1 MREELIEHPI
11 PNPVIDSDGKHYKKF
26 DDVWKKEVSKKPL
39 QLPESKKKSVDQS
52 KKPGFNVNSSN
63 ARTSVK
69 CSLCRKPRLVY
80 SQYKTSGN
88 GLRKVRE
95 KFVALQEG
103 NDFQCGNDTSKLF
116 QDDSNLKSKNI
127 TTDRR
132 LNCGSPIE
140 FAHYTKQ
147 HSVKGTVGRCA
158 FCGDKLDKSAT
169 KTVKTLLEKECK
181 VLPSCGKPVCLSMNP
196 KANFQNGWTVKA
208 KQSRKRKQTT
218 GSKAK
223 AKKAKQAE
231 SKKSHKKD

>member
-1 MREELIEHPI
+1 MK
-11 PNPVIDSDGKHYKKF
+11 GK
-26 DDVWKKEVSKKPL
+26 
-39 QLPESKKKSVDQS
+39 
-52 KKPGFNVNSSN
+52 
-63 ARTSVK
+63 R
-69 CSLCRKPRLVY
+69 
-80 SQYKTSGN
+80 GN
-88 GLRKVRE
+88 RN
-95 KFVALQEG
+95 QEG

-140 FAHYTKQ
+140 FAYYTKQ
-147 HSVKGTVGRCA
+147 YPVNGTVGRCA

-208 KQSRKRKQTT
+208 KQTRKRKQTT
-218 GSKAK
+218 GAK
-223 AKKAKQAE
+223 TKKRRRKQEAKRVVRKIDFA
-231 SKKSHKKD
+231 